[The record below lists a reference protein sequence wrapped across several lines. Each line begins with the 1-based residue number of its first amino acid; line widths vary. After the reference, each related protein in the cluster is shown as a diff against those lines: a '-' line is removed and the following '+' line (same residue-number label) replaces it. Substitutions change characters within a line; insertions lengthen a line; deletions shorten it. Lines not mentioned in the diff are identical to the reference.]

1 MPDVDERLREWAYFF
16 RDRRRFDS
24 CRSIEH
30 RFRRVFGEGDPDGW
44 GDLEKPAPDNRPK
57 PQLLR
62 AIETHEA
69 LMTLPKTQKW
79 AITYAFCYHVT
90 GLPVHFLMHLK
101 NNPLGRPGKQNTYV
115 IAHFCVFGNVINAS

>member
-79 AITYAFCYHVT
+79 AITYAFCYP
-90 GLPVHFLMHLK
+90 GLPRGLVLRCMRK
-101 NNPLGRPGKQNTYV
+101 WTGRPVTWRIYV
-115 IAHFCVFGNVINAS
+115 EQIEIGRFRVRDILR